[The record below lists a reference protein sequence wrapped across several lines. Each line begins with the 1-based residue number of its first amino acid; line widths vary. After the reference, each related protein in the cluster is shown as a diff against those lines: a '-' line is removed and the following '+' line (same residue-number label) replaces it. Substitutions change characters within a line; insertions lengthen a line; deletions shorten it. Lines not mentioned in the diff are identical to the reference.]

1 MNQTAEGQSA
11 WFHATVCRHV
21 GVRRPVH
28 SSNIRKLIVRT
39 VAMSRPCRIRVLVLW
54 AAFGCAAA
62 LVTAPTASADPVRP
76 SEDRVSNSG
85 RISGATPT
93 VAPAGVRSIR
103 SRALRSAAP
112 AIIACEPITS
122 AVTTPAHARSS
133 RAAPGCSAATRQG
146 SRTTALMTRIA
157 VIVSTQSR
165 PRCQR
170 RSMTATSAP
179 RLKVTSAAS
188 GPTIGRSAPPT
199 QRHAE
204 DPFP

>member
-1 MNQTAEGQSA
+1 
-11 WFHATVCRHV
+11 
-21 GVRRPVH
+21 
-28 SSNIRKLIVRT
+28 
-39 VAMSRPCRIRVLVLW
+39 MSRPCRIRVLVLW

-188 GPTIGRSAPPT
+188 GPTIGRSAPPSAMPRIHFRNEFDDCQPRT
-199 QRHAE
+199 VRSGFAAAGDRATSARAAGRR
-204 DPFP
+204 DP